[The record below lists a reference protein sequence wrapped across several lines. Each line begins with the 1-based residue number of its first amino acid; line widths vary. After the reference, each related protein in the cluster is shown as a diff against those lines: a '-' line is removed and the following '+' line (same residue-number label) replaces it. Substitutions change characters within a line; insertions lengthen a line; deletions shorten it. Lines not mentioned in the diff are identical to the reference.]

1 MGKVYGEEVGSLEAI
16 DLETLHL
23 PPQLCSGRRSIAAAR
38 LLRSGGIRIGGRRG
52 SAPGCAW
59 ATYIHRAAP
68 LLSDG

>member
-38 LLRSGGIRIGGRRG
+38 LLRSGGIRIKDRT
-52 SAPGCAW
+52 AW
-59 ATYIHRAAP
+59 
-68 LLSDG
+68 